1 MKRLLLPVCIIIIAI
16 VLFSAV
22 GAPGE
27 SPALP
32 DSISVSE
39 AAYTVRTMPREDATG
54 FLVGRFSGN
63 QGTNLFFDGSGE
75 VKQLQIN
82 LNTETGAYSLT
93 QARTGAALLQVS
105 IGGEMRMYTFELA
118 SPEGDF
124 RLTDAD
130 GNTEFFRP
138 VLL

>member
-1 MKRLLLPVCIIIIAI
+1 MKRLLVPVCIIIIAI
-16 VLFSAV
+16 VLFSVAGND
-22 GAPGE
+22 GATVTTGPV
-27 SPALP
+27 
-32 DSISVSE
+32 SVSE
-39 AAYTVRTMPREDATG
+39 AAYTVRTSQAEDATG

-75 VKQLQIN
+75 VKQLQVN
-82 LNTETGAYSLT
+82 LDTEIGDYNLT
-93 QARTGAALLQVS
+93 QARAGAALLK
-105 IGGEMRMYTFELA
+105 ITFGGELKMYTFELA

-130 GNTEFFRP
+130 GNTEIFRP